1 MRASLKKTVAGSL
14 AALTLAFALAGAA
27 TPASATPFHPGF
39 HGGFHGGWHRG
50 WGGPALG
57 LGIAGLAA
65 GAIIASQGPYYNGYN
80 NGCTGYAPIYDAYGN
95 YLGQRP
101 VNVC

>member
-14 AALTLAFALAGAA
+14 AALALALGAAA
-27 TPASATPFHPGF
+27 TPAAASPLW
-39 HGGFHGGWHRG
+39 HGGGGWHRG

-65 GAIIASQGPYYNGYN
+65 GAIIASQGPYYNGY
-80 NGCTGYAPIYDAYGN
+80 GDCTGYRPVYDAYGN

-101 VNVC
+101 VNIC

>member
-27 TPASATPFHPGF
+27 TPASATPFHP
-39 HGGFHGGWHRG
+39 GFHGGWHRG